1 MGMFFHFFSFSLFR
15 LSRFSSAQCMAGMSL
30 DFPLSLWNGTVIAY
44 GIVVV
49 LPRTHLM
56 GDMTAAA
63 AADAVSNAPYS
74 EFVREET
81 IRGRLPG
88 GRGRLLEGA

>member
-1 MGMFFHFFSFSLFR
+1 
-15 LSRFSSAQCMAGMSL
+15 MAGMSL
-30 DFPLSLWNGTVIAY
+30 DSPLSLWNGTVIAY

-56 GDMTAAA
+56 GDMTA